1 MSYNLAVAAK
11 FLWNIELKMLQ
22 KHKVLFINENTVVIT
37 GETYGCI
44 CIACEGADLSS
55 IFLLV

>member
-11 FLWNIELKMLQ
+11 FLWNIELKMLL

-55 IFLLV
+55 IFW